1 MCIIYIGCCIKREEK
16 KFIYTYIS
24 SGSGGGGDSVVV
36 IEAHL
41 GIGACLGIGAY
52 FL

>member
-1 MCIIYIGCCIKREEK
+1 MKREKK

-24 SGSGGGGDSVVV
+24 SGGGDSVVV
-36 IEAHL
+36 IGAHS
-41 GIGACLGIGAY
+41 GIGAH